1 MTCSTLQRVKFALR
15 YAELGWAVLPLEP
28 KKKLPIGRLAPNGVI
43 NATTDE
49 STIRIWLNSVP
60 SANIGISC
68 ERLLIVDVDP
78 RNGGVAALD
87 AAVSPFGGMP
97 LCPIV
102 STGGGGTH
110 YFFTRPEGDELRGKL
125 CPGVDL
131 VHGRNRYVVA
141 APSVH
146 PSGGIYRWTSPK
158 GITVGP
164 PPEWLLRLA
173 RRPPPTPLPPRTT
186 GGDALERARRYLAK
200 CDPAVSGAGG
210 QNHTFKVCRFLV
222 ERFEL
227 AEGDALAA
235 LTEWNARC
243 SPPWSPH
250 ELHRKLRHALAKS
263 SP

>member
-1 MTCSTLQRVKFALR
+1 LV
-15 YAELGWAVLPLEP
+15 
-28 KKKLPIGRLAPNGVI
+28 PNGVI
-43 NATTDE
+43 NATTTDGQIVAWWRE
-49 STIRIWLNSVP
+49 CP
-60 SANIGISC
+60 EANIGIAC
-68 ERLLIVDVDP
+68 ENLFVVDVDP
-78 RNGGVAALD
+78 RNGGVSEIERTVA
-87 AAVSPFGGMP
+87 PFGGMP
-97 LCPIV
+97 LCPMV
-102 STGGGGTH
+102 TTGSGGTH
-110 YFFTRPEGDELRGKL
+110 YFFQRPEPRTADELRGKL

-141 APSVH
+141 APSIH
-146 PSGGIYRWTSPK
+146 PSGGEYRWASAR
-158 GITVGP
+158 GVTVGP

-186 GGDALERARRYLAK
+186 GDGALERARRYLAK

-243 SPPWSPH
+243 SPPWSSH

-263 SP
+263 TRP